1 MCNFIHSGSIV
12 SYYRTTSEGGPVEGL
27 ENKVIIFAGAGGIA
41 TATAEFLG
49 ASGARLVVG
58 DVIGESAERTAQAAI
73 NAGGDAIGLQFDIAA
88 AQDVERFVDTAV
100 SAYGR
105 IDGLFN
111 VAANISP
118 EQTSRDTDVVDI
130 ELAAWQRSIDV
141 NLTGYLLTQRYALPH
156 MLAAGGGA
164 VVNTISGAVY
174 AGGRDKVGYQ
184 ATKAGVTAL
193 TRHVARRYGKDGIRA
208 NTVSPGLVLTETAA
222 ANLSEEFQNE
232 VLAASPSRRLGRPA
246 DIGAAVAFLLSD
258 LAEWITG
265 QVLCVDGGDVMRA

>member
-1 MCNFIHSGSIV
+1 
-12 SYYRTTSEGGPVEGL
+12 VEGL
-27 ENKVIIFAGAGGIA
+27 ENKVIVFAGAGGIA

-49 ASGARLVVG
+49 TGGARLVVG
-58 DVIGESAERTAQAAI
+58 DVVAASAERTAQAAI
-73 NAGGDAIGLQFDIAA
+73 NAGGDAVGVPCDISAEN
-88 AQDVERFVDTAV
+88 DVERLIATAI
-100 SAYGR
+100 STYGR

-111 VAANISP
+111 VAADIGP
-118 EQTSRDTDVVDI
+118 EQTARDTDVVDI
-130 ELAAWQRSIDV
+130 ELSAWQRSIDV

-156 MLAAGGGA
+156 MVSAGGGA

-174 AGGRDKVGYQ
+174 AGGKDKVGYQ

-193 TRHVARRYGKDGIRA
+193 TRHVARRYGKCGIRA

-222 ANLSEEFQNE
+222 ANLSEEFQDA